1 MSREYIV
8 ATYCQPGETRRSK
21 VQAYTLWWSPE
32 WSGFRPYHIQASSG
46 NEAKKLAIAMRL
58 EDERAADGREGE
70 HG

>member
-32 WSGFRPYHIQASSG
+32 WSGFKQYHVRARDG
-46 NEAKKLAIAMRL
+46 REAKRLAIAARL
-58 EDERAADGREGE
+58 ADEAAGKEAQT
-70 HG
+70 